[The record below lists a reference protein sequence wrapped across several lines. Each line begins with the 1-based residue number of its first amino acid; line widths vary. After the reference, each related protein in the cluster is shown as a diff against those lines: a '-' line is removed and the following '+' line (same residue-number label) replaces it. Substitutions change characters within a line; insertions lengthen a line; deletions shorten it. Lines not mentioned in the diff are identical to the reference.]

1 MIDIWLKKACKNYPY
16 TLYTIPNISLRVLKI
31 KNILINEKFYPCYLL
46 KVFYYLIIYVFCIV
60 IKTEAMK
67 KIIYSDKAPQPI
79 GPYSQAIEAGNLVF
93 VSGQIAIDPATG
105 KVIEPG
111 DIKAEAKQVM
121 ENIKAILKASGCE
134 MNQIIKCSIFL
145 LDMNM
150 FADVNA
156 VYGEYFT
163 KDYPARETIQVSGL
177 PKNVRIEISA
187 IAMK

>member
-1 MIDIWLKKACKNYPY
+1 MKKYYHHSFVKSIHYLVI
-16 TLYTIPNISLRVLKI
+16 LYFYHLTI
-31 KNILINEKFYPCYLL
+31 
-46 KVFYYLIIYVFCIV
+46 
-60 IKTEAMK
+60 AMK

-79 GPYSQAIEAGNLVF
+79 GAYSQAIEAGNLIF

-105 KVIEPG
+105 KVIDSG
-111 DIKAEAKQVM
+111 DIKTETRQVM

-145 LDMNM
+145 TDLNM
-150 FADVNA
+150 FAHVNA
-156 VYGEYFT
+156 VYGEYFA
-163 KDYPARETIQVSGL
+163 KDAPARETVQVSGL